1 MWSKRLSTD
10 KEKDLWS
17 VLWLQT
23 RKFDPKK
30 YGNFMF
36 RNVAGFQNYGY
47 TDQTHVQQQNT
58 QSSSR
63 FQDYWY
69 NNQTQPLQWY
79 NQPLQ
84 APQTPQDPYSLSPCN
99 SNNSGWDE

>member
-1 MWSKRLSTD
+1 
-10 KEKDLWS
+10 
-17 VLWLQT
+17 
-23 RKFDPKK
+23 
-30 YGNFMF
+30 MF

-69 NNQTQPLQWY
+69 NNQTQPLQ
-79 NQPLQ
+79 
-84 APQTPQDPYSLSPCN
+84 
-99 SNNSGWDE
+99 